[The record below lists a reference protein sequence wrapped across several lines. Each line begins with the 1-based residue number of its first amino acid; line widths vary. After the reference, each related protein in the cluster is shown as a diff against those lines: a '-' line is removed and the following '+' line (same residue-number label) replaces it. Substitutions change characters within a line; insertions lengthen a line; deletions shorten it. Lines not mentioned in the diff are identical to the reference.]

1 MIVRPTRLTRRRR
14 DDGGASAVE
23 FALVMPFLLLLIFG
37 LVQYG
42 LWFWAIQGGADI
54 ARGAARL
61 AATGQ
66 APTCADFIT
75 DVEAQVDG
83 FTPAG
88 DAIEITRA
96 YDKAE
101 GNTGTGI
108 EIGDRVKVMVQFDS
122 SDMNFPFVPFID
134 DGIVSETAEAR
145 VDYVPSAPED
155 DCETP

>member
-1 MIVRPTRLTRRRR
+1 MIVRPFRLTRRRR

-66 APTCADFIT
+66 APACADFIADVTT
-75 DVEAQVDG
+75 DIND

-88 DAIEITRA
+88 DAIAITRA

-101 GNTGTGI
+101 GNTGAGI
-108 EIGDRVKVMVQFDS
+108 EIGDRVQVMVQFDS
-122 SDMNFPFVPFID
+122 IDMNFPFVPFID

-145 VDYVPSAPED
+145 VDYIPLAPED